1 MPETIFASCTG
12 LLESALEPSESAELE
27 LPESESPEEPILPM
41 DMRLVMSKPWSWICS
56 GYSES
61 VSSSTEAM

>member
-12 LLESALEPSESAELE
+12 LLESALELESESAELE
-27 LPESESPEEPILPM
+27 LPESPEEPILPM

>member
-12 LLESALEPSESAELE
+12 LSESEPELESESAELE
-27 LPESESPEEPILPM
+27 LSESPEEPILPM